1 MDLKQIRE
9 KEIELRKNGKKT
21 NINTPEMQDLRWRSY
36 GKTRK
41 QLMPAMIEMY
51 DYICGK
57 VECGSLL
64 DVGCGE
70 GKIIWNLIGTCEFLV
85 GVDISAL
92 RIWWNIQETRP
103 VGHEQFDNV
112 YFLFSHA
119 ENLVFED
126 NSFDYVTCTATLEHV
141 SEPRIAITEIM
152 RVLKSDGKAFFG
164 IPIEPA
170 PNQPLNSPDH
180 YHFYTDEKSILKL
193 FDGLNVLS
201 TKLIKPNLIVEI
213 KK

>member
-51 DYICGK
+51 NYICGK

-70 GKIIWNLIGTCEFLV
+70 GEIIRNLMGKCEFLV
-85 GVDISAL
+85 GADISPL
-92 RIWWNIQETRP
+92 RIWWNIQEVIEMDASDQVT
-103 VGHEQFDNV
+103 
-112 YFLFSHA
+112 FLFSHA

-141 SEPRIAITEIM
+141 SNPRVAITEIM

-180 YHFYTDEKSILKL
+180 YHFWVDEKSILKL
-193 FDGLNVLS
+193 FNGLNVLS
-201 TKLIKPNLIVEI
+201 TKFINPNLIVEI